1 MKTIRKGARII
12 VRRLRAQGF
21 RTTALWAYARGVPY
35 ITGVPILRYSRVT
48 PALYVGPQH
57 RANGKRALAQAGIAY
72 ILNMR
77 SEFDDDAHGLTLTP
91 DTPPGSSPADVRA
104 SYCHLPTPDDE
115 APSMAHLAQG
125 IAFIESALDSGGKV
139 YIHCSAGVGRAPTMA
154 AAYLIRRGYSI
165 DAALDLIRSA
175 RPFITVTP
183 PQMQRLRELEALQT
197 ARPESAA
204 ADASNRAAV

>member
-1 MKTIRKGARII
+1 MLKTIRKGARII
-12 VRRLRAQGF
+12 VRRLRAQGW

-77 SEFDDDAHGLTLTP
+77 SEFDDATHNLTL
-91 DTPPGSSPADVRA
+91 DTPPDGSPTDARA
-104 SYCHLPTPDDE
+104 SYCHLPTPDDA
-115 APSMAHLAQG
+115 APSMAHLAEG
-125 IAFIESALDSGGKV
+125 IAFIESAIDGGGKV

-154 AAYLIRRGYSI
+154 AAYLIRRGYGA
-165 DAALDLIRSA
+165 DDALDLIRSA

-183 PQMQRLRELEALQT
+183 PQMRRLRELEALQT
-197 ARPESAA
+197 ARPDSIDAPNSAA
-204 ADASNRAAV
+204 V

>member
-1 MKTIRKGARII
+1 MLKTIRKGARII

-57 RANGKRALAQAGIAY
+57 RASGKRALAQAGIAY

-77 SEFDDDAHGLTLTP
+77 SEFDDDAQGLTP
-91 DTPPGSSPADVRA
+91 DTPPGSSPSDAPA
-104 SYCHLPTPDDE
+104 AYCHLPTPDDE
-115 APSMAHLAQG
+115 APSMAHLAEG

-154 AAYLIRRGYSI
+154 AAYLIRRGYGA
-165 DAALDLIRSA
+165 DDALDLIRSA
-175 RPFITVTP
+175 RPFISITP
-183 PQMQRLRELEALQT
+183 PQMQRLRELESLET
-197 ARPESAA
+197 ARPDNAHA
-204 ADASNRAAV
+204 PNRAAV

>member
-1 MKTIRKGARII
+1 MLKTIRKGARII
-12 VRRLRAQGF
+12 VRRLRAQGW

-57 RANGKRALAQAGIAY
+57 RANGKRALTQAGIAY

-77 SEFDDDAHGLTLTP
+77 SEFDDAAHNLTLDAPP
-91 DTPPGSSPADVRA
+91 DGSPADARA

-125 IAFIESALDSGGKV
+125 IAFIESAIDSGGKV

-154 AAYLIRRGYSI
+154 AAYLIRRGYGA

-175 RPFITVTP
+175 RPFIAITP
-183 PQMQRLRELEALQT
+183 PQMRRLRELEALQT
-197 ARPESAA
+197 ARPDSVDAPNSAA
-204 ADASNRAAV
+204 I

>member
-1 MKTIRKGARII
+1 MLKTIRKGARII

-35 ITGVPILRYSRVT
+35 ITGVPLLQYSRVT

-77 SEFDDDAHGLTLTP
+77 SEFDDAAHGLTP
-91 DTPPGSSPADVRA
+91 DTHPDGSPADARA

-125 IAFIESALDSGGKV
+125 IAFIESAIDGGGKV

-154 AAYLIRRGYSI
+154 AAYLIRRGYGA
-165 DAALDLIRSA
+165 DAALDLICSA
-175 RPFITVTP
+175 RPFITITP
-183 PQMQRLRELEALQT
+183 PQMRRLRELEALQT
-197 ARPESAA
+197 ARPGSV
-204 ADASNRAAV
+204 DAPNNAAV

>member
-1 MKTIRKGARII
+1 MLKTIRKGARII

-57 RANGKRALAQAGIAY
+57 RANGKRALSQAGIAY

-77 SEFDDDAHGLTLTP
+77 SEFDDDAHGLTL
-91 DTPPGSSPADVRA
+91 DTPPDGSPADA
-104 SYCHLPTPDDE
+104 PAAYCHLPTPDDE
-115 APSMAHLAQG
+115 APSMAHLAKG
-125 IAFIESALDSGGKV
+125 IAFIESAIGSGGKV

-154 AAYLIRRGYSI
+154 AAYLIRRGYGA
-165 DAALDLIRSA
+165 DDALDLIRSA
-175 RPFITVTP
+175 RPFIAITP
-183 PQMQRLRELEALQT
+183 PQMRRLRELEALQT
-197 ARPESAA
+197 ARPESV
-204 ADASNRAAV
+204 DAPNSAAV

>member
-1 MKTIRKGARII
+1 MLKTIRKGARII
-12 VRRLRAQGF
+12 VRRLRAQGW

-77 SEFDDDAHGLTLTP
+77 SEFDDAAHNLTL
-91 DTPPGSSPADVRA
+91 DAPPGSSPADARA
-104 SYCHLPTPDDE
+104 SYCHLPTPDDA
-115 APSMAHLAQG
+115 APSMAHLAEG
-125 IAFIESALDSGGKV
+125 IAFIESAIDSGGKV

-175 RPFITVTP
+175 RPFITITP
-183 PQMQRLRELEALQT
+183 PQMRRLRELEALQT
-197 ARPESAA
+197 ARPDSVDAPNSAA
-204 ADASNRAAV
+204 L

>member
-1 MKTIRKGARII
+1 MLKTIRKGARII
-12 VRRLRAQGF
+12 VRRLRAQGW

-77 SEFDDDAHGLTLTP
+77 SEFDDAAHNLTLDDP
-91 DTPPGSSPADVRA
+91 NGSSPADARA
-104 SYCHLPTPDDE
+104 SYCHLPTPDDA

-125 IAFIESALDSGGKV
+125 IAFIESAIGSGGKV

-154 AAYLIRRGYSI
+154 AAYLIRRGY
-165 DAALDLIRSA
+165 DVDEALDLIRSA
-175 RPFITVTP
+175 RPFITITP
-183 PQMQRLRELEALQT
+183 PQMRRLRELEALQT
-197 ARPESAA
+197 ARPDSVDAPNSAA
-204 ADASNRAAV
+204 V

>member
-1 MKTIRKGARII
+1 MLNTIRKGARII
-12 VRRLRAQGF
+12 VRRLRTQGF

-57 RANGKRALAQAGIAY
+57 RANGKRALTQAGIAY

-77 SEFDDDAHGLTLTP
+77 SEFDDDAHGLTLDAPP
-91 DTPPGSSPADVRA
+91 DGSPADARA

-125 IAFIESALDSGGKV
+125 IAFIESAIDGGGKV

-154 AAYLIRRGYSI
+154 AAYLIRRGYGA
-165 DAALDLIRSA
+165 DDALDLIRSA
-175 RPFITVTP
+175 RPFITITP
-183 PQMQRLRELEALQT
+183 PQMRRLRELEALQT
-197 ARPESAA
+197 ARPASVDAPNSAA
-204 ADASNRAAV
+204 V

>member
-1 MKTIRKGARII
+1 MLKTIRKGARII
-12 VRRLRAQGF
+12 VRRLRTQGW

-35 ITGVPILRYSRVT
+35 ITGVPLLRYSRVT

-77 SEFDDDAHGLTLTP
+77 SEFDDAVHGLTP
-91 DTPPGSSPADVRA
+91 DTPPDGSPTDARA

-125 IAFIESALDSGGKV
+125 IAFIESAIDGGGKV

-154 AAYLIRRGYSI
+154 AAYLIRRGYGA
-165 DAALDLIRSA
+165 DDALDLIRSA
-175 RPFITVTP
+175 RPFITITP
-183 PQMQRLRELEALQT
+183 PQMRRLRELEALQT
-197 ARPESAA
+197 ARPDSV
-204 ADASNRAAV
+204 DAPKRAAV

>member
-1 MKTIRKGARII
+1 MLKTIRKGARII
-12 VRRLRAQGF
+12 VRRLRAQGL

-77 SEFDDDAHGLTLTP
+77 SEFDDAAHGLTFDAPP
-91 DTPPGSSPADVRA
+91 DGSPADARA

-115 APSMAHLAQG
+115 APSMAHLAEG
-125 IAFIESALDSGGKV
+125 IAFIESAIGSGGKV

-154 AAYLIRRGYSI
+154 AAYLICRGYSI
-165 DAALDLIRSA
+165 DDALDMIRSA
-175 RPFITVTP
+175 RPFITITP
-183 PQMQRLRELEALQT
+183 PQMRRLRELEALQT
-197 ARPESAA
+197 ARRASVDAPNSAT
-204 ADASNRAAV
+204 V

>member
-1 MKTIRKGARII
+1 MLKTIRKGARII
-12 VRRLRAQGF
+12 VRRLRAQGW

-35 ITGVPILRYSRVT
+35 ITGVPILRYSRIT

-77 SEFDDDAHGLTLTP
+77 SEFDDATHNLTF
-91 DTPPGSSPADVRA
+91 DTPPDGSPADA
-104 SYCHLPTPDDE
+104 PAAYCHLPTPDDE

-125 IAFIESALDSGGKV
+125 IAFIESAIGSGGKV

-154 AAYLIRRGYSI
+154 AAYLIRRGYSA
-165 DAALDLIRSA
+165 DDALDLIRSA
-175 RPFITVTP
+175 RPFITITP
-183 PQMQRLRELEALQT
+183 PQMRRLRELEALQT
-197 ARPESAA
+197 ARPDSV
-204 ADASNRAAV
+204 DAPNGAAV

>member
-1 MKTIRKGARII
+1 MLKTIRKGARII
-12 VRRLRAQGF
+12 VRRLRAQGL

-77 SEFDDDAHGLTLTP
+77 SEFDDAVHGLIP
-91 DTPPGSSPADVRA
+91 DTPPGSSPAAARA
-104 SYCHLPTPDDE
+104 SYCHLPTPDDA

-125 IAFIESALDSGGKV
+125 IAFIESAIGGGGKV

-154 AAYLIRRGYSI
+154 AAYLIRRGYGV
-165 DAALDLIRSA
+165 DDALDLIRSA
-175 RPFITVTP
+175 RPFITITP
-183 PQMQRLRELEALQT
+183 PQMRRLRELEALQT
-197 ARPESAA
+197 ARPDSVDAPNSAA
-204 ADASNRAAV
+204 V

>member
-1 MKTIRKGARII
+1 MLKTIRKGARII
-12 VRRLRAQGF
+12 VRRLRAQGW

-77 SEFDDDAHGLTLTP
+77 SEFDDATHNLTLDDP
-91 DTPPGSSPADVRA
+91 NGSSPADARA

-125 IAFIESALDSGGKV
+125 IAFIEDAIGSGGKV

-154 AAYLIRRGYSI
+154 AAYLIHRGYSI
-165 DAALDLIRSA
+165 DDALDLIRSA
-175 RPFITVTP
+175 RPFIAITL
-183 PQMQRLRELEALQT
+183 PQMRRLRELEALQT
-197 ARPESAA
+197 ARPDSVDAPNSAA
-204 ADASNRAAV
+204 V

>member
-1 MKTIRKGARII
+1 MLKTIRKGARII
-12 VRRLRAQGF
+12 ARRLRAQGW
-21 RTTALWAYARGVPY
+21 RTTALWAYARGIPY

-77 SEFDDDAHGLTLTP
+77 SEFDDATHNLTL
-91 DTPPGSSPADVRA
+91 DTPPDGSPADARA

-125 IAFIESALDSGGKV
+125 IAFIESAIGSGGKV

-154 AAYLIRRGYSI
+154 AAYLIRRGYGA
-165 DAALDLIRSA
+165 DDALDLIRSA
-175 RPFITVTP
+175 RPFITITP
-183 PQMQRLRELEALQT
+183 PQMRRLRELEALQT
-197 ARPESAA
+197 ARPASVDAPNSAA
-204 ADASNRAAV
+204 V

>member
-1 MKTIRKGARII
+1 MLNTIRKGARII
-12 VRRLRAQGF
+12 VRRLRAQGW

-35 ITGVPILRYSRVT
+35 ITGIPILRYSRVT

-77 SEFDDDAHGLTLTP
+77 SEFDDAVHGLTP
-91 DTPPGSSPADVRA
+91 DTPPDGSPADA
-104 SYCHLPTPDDE
+104 PAAYCHLPTPDDE

-125 IAFIESALDSGGKV
+125 IAFIESAIDGGGKV

-154 AAYLIRRGYSI
+154 AAYLIRRGYCA
-165 DAALDLIRSA
+165 DDALDLIRGA

-183 PQMQRLRELEALQT
+183 PQMRRLRELEALQT
-197 ARPESAA
+197 ARPDSVDAPNSAA
-204 ADASNRAAV
+204 V

>member
-1 MKTIRKGARII
+1 MLKTVRKGARII

-77 SEFDDDAHGLTLTP
+77 SEFDDATHNLTF
-91 DTPPGSSPADVRA
+91 DTPPDGSPTDARA

-154 AAYLIRRGYSI
+154 AAYLIRRGYGA
-165 DAALDLIRSA
+165 DDALDLIRSA
-175 RPFITVTP
+175 RPFITITP
-183 PQMQRLRELEALQT
+183 PQMRRLRELEALQT
-197 ARPESAA
+197 ARPDSVHAPNSAA
-204 ADASNRAAV
+204 V

>member
-1 MKTIRKGARII
+1 MLKTIRKGARII

-77 SEFDDDAHGLTLTP
+77 SEFDDAVHGLTP
-91 DTPPGSSPADVRA
+91 DTPPDGSPADA
-104 SYCHLPTPDDE
+104 PAAYCHLPTPDDE

-125 IAFIESALDSGGKV
+125 IAFIESAIGSGGKV

-154 AAYLIRRGYSI
+154 AAYLIRCGY
-165 DAALDLIRSA
+165 DADDALDLIRSA
-175 RPFITVTP
+175 RPFITITP
-183 PQMQRLRELEALQT
+183 PQMRRLRELEALQT
-197 ARPESAA
+197 ARPDSVHAPNSAA
-204 ADASNRAAV
+204 V

>member
-1 MKTIRKGARII
+1 MLKTIRKGARII

-77 SEFDDDAHGLTLTP
+77 SEFDDAVHGLTLTP
-91 DTPPGSSPADVRA
+91 DTPPDGSPTDARA

-125 IAFIESALDSGGKV
+125 IAFIESAIGSGGKV

-154 AAYLIRRGYSI
+154 AAYLIRRGYGA

-175 RPFITVTP
+175 RPFITITP
-183 PQMQRLRELEALQT
+183 PQMRRLRELEALQT
-197 ARPESAA
+197 ARTDSVDAPNSAA
-204 ADASNRAAV
+204 V

>member
-1 MKTIRKGARII
+1 MLKTIRKGARII

-77 SEFDDDAHGLTLTP
+77 SEFDDDAHGLTLDAPP
-91 DTPPGSSPADVRA
+91 DGSPADARA
-104 SYCHLPTPDDE
+104 SYCHLPTPDDA

-125 IAFIESALDSGGKV
+125 IAFIESAIGSGGKV

-165 DAALDLIRSA
+165 DDALDLIRSA

-183 PQMQRLRELEALQT
+183 TQMRRLRELEALQT
-197 ARPESAA
+197 ARPDSVDAPNSAA
-204 ADASNRAAV
+204 V

>member
-1 MKTIRKGARII
+1 MLNTIRKGARII
-12 VRRLRAQGF
+12 VRRLRAQGW

-57 RANGKRALAQAGIAY
+57 RANGKRALTQAGIAY

-77 SEFDDDAHGLTLTP
+77 SEFDDDAHGLTF
-91 DTPPGSSPADVRA
+91 DTPIDDSTARPSAA
-104 SYCHLPTPDDE
+104 YCHLPTPDDE

-125 IAFIESALDSGGKV
+125 IAFIESAIDGGGKV

-154 AAYLIRRGYSI
+154 AAYLIRRGYGA
-165 DAALDLIRSA
+165 DDALDLIRSA
-175 RPFITVTP
+175 RPFITITP
-183 PQMQRLRELEALQT
+183 PQMRRLRELEALQT
-197 ARPESAA
+197 ARPDSVDAPNSAA
-204 ADASNRAAV
+204 V

>member
-1 MKTIRKGARII
+1 MLKTIRKGARII
-12 VRRLRAQGF
+12 VRRLRTQGF

-35 ITGVPILRYSRVT
+35 ITGVPLLRYSRVT

-77 SEFDDDAHGLTLTP
+77 SEFDDAVHGLILTP
-91 DTPPGSSPADVRA
+91 DTPPDGSLADARA

-125 IAFIESALDSGGKV
+125 IAFIESAIDGGGKV

-154 AAYLIRRGYSI
+154 AAYLIRHGYSI
-165 DAALDLIRSA
+165 DDALDLIRSA
-175 RPFITVTP
+175 RPFITITP
-183 PQMQRLRELEALQT
+183 PQMRRLRELEALQT
-197 ARPESAA
+197 ARPDSVDAPNSAA
-204 ADASNRAAV
+204 V

>member
-1 MKTIRKGARII
+1 LLKTIRKGARII
-12 VRRLRAQGF
+12 VRRLRTQGW

-35 ITGVPILRYSRVT
+35 ITGVPLLRYSRVT

-77 SEFDDDAHGLTLTP
+77 SEFDDAVHGLTP
-91 DTPPGSSPADVRA
+91 DTPPDGSPTDARA

-125 IAFIESALDSGGKV
+125 IAFIESAIDGGGKV

-154 AAYLIRRGYSI
+154 AAYLIRRGYGA
-165 DAALDLIRSA
+165 DDALDLIRSA
-175 RPFITVTP
+175 RPFITITP
-183 PQMQRLRELEALQT
+183 PQMRRLRELEALQT
-197 ARPESAA
+197 ARPDSV
-204 ADASNRAAV
+204 DAPKRAAV

>member
-1 MKTIRKGARII
+1 MLKTIRKGARII
-12 VRRLRAQGF
+12 VRRLRTQGF
-21 RTTALWAYARGVPY
+21 RTTALWAYARGVPF

-77 SEFDDDAHGLTLTP
+77 SEFDDAAHGLTLDALP
-91 DTPPGSSPADVRA
+91 DGSPADARA

-125 IAFIESALDSGGKV
+125 IAFIESAIGGGGKV

-154 AAYLIRRGYSI
+154 AAYLIRRGYGA
-165 DAALDLIRSA
+165 DDALDLIRSA
-175 RPFITVTP
+175 RPFIAITP

-197 ARPESAA
+197 ARPDSVDAPNSAA
-204 ADASNRAAV
+204 V